1 MILRYFL
8 KTLALPP
15 MISILV
21 ALLAILLWRRRP
33 VLARGLAVAS
43 LVSLW
48 LFSSPVI
55 STTLMRSLEVHYPVL
70 SDAQRETTEA
80 EAIVILAGGIDDSA
94 PEFGFPVSLDH
105 TLLRLRYGAFLHRET
120 GLPILV
126 SGGSVFGED
135 DNTLAATMA
144 HELDFS
150 FQVETRWLE
159 ERSRTTRENA
169 DYSAALLEEAGIDHI
184 LLVTEG
190 FHMPRSVRVFEQTGL
205 TVTAAPTAMTGD
217 VGSLWLG
224 WLPSS
229 LALHHSSLALH
240 EYLGILAY
248 RWL

>member
-15 MISILV
+15 MVSILV

-33 VLARGLAVAS
+33 VLARTLAVAS

-48 LFSSPVI
+48 LFSSPMV
-55 STTLMRSLEVHYPVL
+55 STTLMRSLEAHYPVL
-70 SDAQRETTEA
+70 SQAQRDSTEA
-80 EAIVILAGGIDDSA
+80 EAIVILAGGIDDA
-94 PEFGFPVSLDH
+94 AREFGFPVSQDH

-126 SGGSVFGED
+126 SGGSVFGD
-135 DNTLAATMA
+135 DETSLAAAMA
-144 HELDFS
+144 NELDFS
-150 FQVETRWLE
+150 FQVDTRWRE
-159 ERSRTTRENA
+159 EQSRTTRENA
-169 DYSAALLEEAGIDHI
+169 DFSAALLEEAGIDHI

-190 FHMPRSVRVFEQTGL
+190 FHMPRSVRVFEQSGL
-205 TVTAAPTAMTGD
+205 TVTAAPTAMTRYFGAP
-217 VGSLWLG
+217 GMG

-229 LALHHSSLALH
+229 LALHQSSLALH
-240 EYLGILAY
+240 EYLGMLAY

>member
-21 ALLAILLWRRRP
+21 ALLALLIWRRRP
-33 VLARGLAVAS
+33 LLARGLAVAS
-43 LVSLW
+43 LASLW
-48 LFSSPVI
+48 LLSSPIV
-55 STTLMRSLEVHYPVL
+55 STALMRSLEAPYPVL
-70 SDAQRETTEA
+70 SEEQRETTEA

-94 PEFGFPVSLDH
+94 HEFGFPVSLDH

-126 SGGSVFGED
+126 SGGSVFGDD

-144 HELDFS
+144 HELAFS
-150 FQVETRWLE
+150 FQVETRWRE
-159 ERSRTTRENA
+159 DQSRTTRENA
-169 DYSAALLEEAGIDHI
+169 DFSATLLGEANIDHI

-190 FHMPRSVRVFEQTGL
+190 FHMPRSVQVFEQTGL

-217 VGSLWLG
+217 VESLWMA

-229 LALHHSSLALH
+229 LALHQSSLALH
-240 EYLGILAY
+240 EYLGMLAY

>member
-33 VLARGLAVAS
+33 VLARTLAVVS
-43 LVSLW
+43 LASLW
-48 LFSSPVI
+48 LFSSPVV
-55 STTLMRSLEVHYPVL
+55 STSLMRSLEAHYPVL
-70 SDAQRETTEA
+70 SEAQRETTEA

-126 SGGSVFGED
+126 SGGSVFGD
-135 DNTLAATMA
+135 DATTLAAAMA
-144 HELDFS
+144 NELDFS

-169 DYSAALLEEAGIDHI
+169 DFSAALLEEAGIDHI

-205 TVTAAPTAMTGD
+205 TVTAAPTAMTRYFGAP
-217 VGSLWLG
+217 WMG

-229 LALHHSSLALH
+229 LALHQSSLALH
-240 EYLGILAY
+240 EYLGMLAY

>member
-33 VLARGLAVAS
+33 MLARSLA
-43 LVSLW
+43 LVSLASLW
-48 LFSSPVI
+48 LLSSPIV
-55 STTLMRSLEVHYPVL
+55 SVELMRSLEANYPVL
-70 SDAQRETTEA
+70 TEERRESTEA

-94 PEFGFPVSLDH
+94 HEFGFPVSLDH

-126 SGGSVFGED
+126 SGGSVFGD
-135 DNTLAATMA
+135 GDVTLAATMA
-144 HELDFS
+144 SELDFS

-169 DYSAALLEEAGIDHI
+169 DFSAALLEEAGIDHI

-205 TVTAAPTAMTGD
+205 TVTAAPTAMTAD
-217 VGSLWLG
+217 FGSPWMA

-229 LALHHSSLALH
+229 LALHQSSLALH
-240 EYLGILAY
+240 EYLGMLAY